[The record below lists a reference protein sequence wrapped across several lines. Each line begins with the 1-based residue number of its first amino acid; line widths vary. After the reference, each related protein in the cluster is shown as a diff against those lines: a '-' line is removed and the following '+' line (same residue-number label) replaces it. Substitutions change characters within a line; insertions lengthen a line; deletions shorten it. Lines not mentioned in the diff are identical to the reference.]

1 LPDVDRAW
9 GTWWSLDTVGRAI
22 AAAQHISCLMYPE
35 NENPVFAPW
44 TPNGVG
50 GPPCLWEFE
59 GHLYT
64 HRWLEPN
71 IAFLKKALN
80 VPRVTEDFS
89 RAVDRLVDH
98 SEHEV
103 AARIR
108 EGLSLLTDPLQ
119 ARCVE
124 SFRGCLRLLKNQAGR
139 VRGHNTPSYS
149 YAFWFGVFGVCLRSK
164 LVLFMRKGRNSCN
177 RRGHRSRQ
185 YPCAF
190 RTYC

>member
-1 LPDVDRAW
+1 MIAC
-9 GTWWSLDTVGRAI
+9 GGAWWSLDTVGRAI
-22 AAAQHISCLMYPE
+22 AVVQYISCLIYPE

-44 TPNGVG
+44 TPNNVG

-59 GHLYT
+59 GRLYT

-108 EGLSLLTDPLQ
+108 EDLSLLTDPLQ
-119 ARCVE
+119 ARCA
-124 SFRGCLRLLKNQAGR
+124 STAM
-139 VRGHNTPSYS
+139 
-149 YAFWFGVFGVCLRSK
+149 GVCPSPHCK
-164 LVLFMRKGRNSCN
+164 VSTIT
-177 RRGHRSRQ
+177 H
-185 YPCAF
+185 A
-190 RTYC
+190 